1 MLVFPA
7 AGGLA
12 KPRERFGG
20 RKIESTKGAA
30 MIATQIRQKDAV
42 FYFVAYPSEDL
53 LAKVRFI
60 SRFYDEEGESIQP
73 EEVKEADDVAQFI
86 SRIERS
92 DKAFQRLLSQ
102 SKVRSI
108 RNFYETAISQ
118 PPIPGT
124 VLLFTP
130 QKLRFEEWT
139 DGSHVGRLQQPEE
152 KFLIIDGQHRLAAL
166 NFYER
171 THPDEARNIHVPCV
185 IFDGRSEDFATEMF
199 VIINSTPTRIN
210 KSHLVDLYER
220 VSWAEPDRRF
230 AARIVE
236 MLYSE
241 GDSPLRYRINRLGGR
256 SKQEKWILQAELFNE
271 IHRWVKQ
278 AWTKIQRDGADVH
291 GARRYYGMARDF
303 LKAAAQVWGEGWGSA
318 NYMITKPVTLK
329 AMLRVCADLTAQD
342 AEPEENRI
350 ERWRERLA
358 PWAEQIRAFRNE
370 GFYERFPA
378 KGQVERV
385 GRIHRELGRLA
396 GIQPRAAE
404 RKQRAQA

>member
-1 MLVFPA
+1 
-7 AGGLA
+7 
-12 KPRERFGG
+12 
-20 RKIESTKGAA
+20 

-53 LAKVRFI
+53 LTKVRFI
-60 SRFYDEEGESIQP
+60 SRFYDEEGAEI
-73 EEVKEADDVAQFI
+73 KAEAVAEQDDVAQFI
-86 SRIERS
+86 ARIERS
-92 DKAFQRLLSQ
+92 EKAFQRLLSR
-102 SKVRSI
+102 SKVRAI
-108 RNFYETAISQ
+108 RNFYETAITQ

-130 QKLRFEEWT
+130 QRLRFELLNEGGT
-139 DGSHVGRLQQPEE
+139 VGKLQQPDE

-171 THPDEARNIHVPCV
+171 THPEEARNIHVPCV

-220 VSWAEPDRRF
+220 VSWADPDRRF
-230 AARIVE
+230 AARVVE

-278 AWTKIQRDGADVH
+278 AWAKIQKEDVADKRGAQ
-291 GARRYYGMARDF
+291 RYYGMVRDF
-303 LKAAAQVWGEGWGSA
+303 LKAAAHVWGEGWGND

-329 AMLRVCADLTAQD
+329 AMIRVCADLTAAD
-342 AEPEENRI
+342 AEPEEGRV
-350 ERWRERLA
+350 ERWAARLA
-358 PWAEQIRAFRNE
+358 PWTEQARAFRSE

-378 KGQVERV
+378 KGQIERV
-385 GRIHRELGRLA
+385 ARVHRELARLA
-396 GIQPRAAE
+396 SIQPRPGT
-404 RKQRAQA
+404 RKKT